1 MDFVLVEEIEEQPF
15 RYVIEKNLGG
25 TVGDVTYEQA
35 TEILE
40 SLVWRLQYMGLWK
53 GDITTMW
60 SSWVPNF

>member
-1 MDFVLVEEIEEQPF
+1 MKRLILTREDFRGLPEVVIQLMDFVLVEEIEEQPF

-40 SLVWRLQYMGLWK
+40 SLV
-53 GDITTMW
+53 
-60 SSWVPNF
+60 